1 MNQTPEALGTSPSL
15 TPESPSFT
23 PGWQNCL
30 DCTDLGT
37 ACNGPS
43 LRTLGNIAS
52 ARSFHKALVKRRNI
66 PLKKVADAVKDKISE
81 ATVYE
86 YFSNVDKD
94 FKWTTVFIICDA
106 LISICGNRVG
116 MPPLTNPC
124 PASSSEIRAQLAAAD
139 MKLAAAELRAA
150 QSETAVADLQQK
162 IIAVKARSGE
172 RIDQMQKDYTGH
184 IKWMQ
189 KQMFLWQCFAF
200 TMAAVLIIM
209 LMYHAH

>member
-1 MNQTPEALGTSPSL
+1 MNQTPETLCTSPNL

-52 ARSFHKALVKRRNI
+52 ARSFHKALVKRRRI
-66 PLKKVADAVKDKISE
+66 PLKKVAEAAKTISE

-86 YFSNVDKD
+86 YFSNAEKD
-94 FKWTTVFIICDA
+94 YKWTTVFAICDVLVA
-106 LISICGNRVG
+106 ICGDRVG
-116 MPPLTNPC
+116 LPPLSNPC
-124 PASSSEIRAQLAAAD
+124 PSSSSEVRAQLAAAD
-139 MKLAAAELRAA
+139 LKLAAAELRAA
-150 QSETAVADLQQK
+150 QSETAVSDLQRE
-162 IIAVKARSGE
+162 IIDVKSRSAE
-172 RIDQMQKDYTGH
+172 RIDQMQSSYTDQ

-189 KQMFLWQCFAF
+189 KQMFLWQCVCFALV
-200 TMAAVLIIM
+200 AVLVCILI
-209 LMYHAH
+209 LHAH

>member
-1 MNQTPEALGTSPSL
+1 MEQSQEFIEPLLESILTSPDS
-15 TPESPSFT
+15 S
-23 PGWQNCL
+23 PGWQKCLNCP
-30 DCTDLGT
+30 DLGVI
-37 ACNGPS
+37 CNGPS
-43 LRTLGNIAS
+43 STTIGNIAT
-52 ARSFHKALVKRRNI
+52 ARTFHKALVKSRNI
-66 PLKKVADAVKDKISE
+66 PVKAVAREAKKYISE

-86 YFSNVDKD
+86 YFSPEDKD
-94 FKWTTVFIICDA
+94 FKATTMFVICSV
-106 LISICGNRVG
+106 LVSICGNRVG
-116 MPPLTNPC
+116 LPPLTNAC

-209 LMYHAH
+209 LMFHVH